1 MTAAHLVYE
10 GALHGQPSDHVCA
23 VPFERLYLRST
34 VEDPDP
40 EVAGKALADL
50 VACLKCRRVL
60 EKLRR
65 MDAMVMV
72 VVQEFAGNGRGK
84 GYC

>member
-10 GALHGQPSDHVCA
+10 GALNGQPSDHVCA
-23 VPFERLYLRST
+23 VSFDRLHLRST

-50 VACLKCRRVL
+50 VACRKCRAVL
-60 EKLRR
+60 ERLRAQ
-65 MDAMVMV
+65 DAMTMV
-72 VVQEFAGNGRGK
+72 VVQEFAGQVRGK